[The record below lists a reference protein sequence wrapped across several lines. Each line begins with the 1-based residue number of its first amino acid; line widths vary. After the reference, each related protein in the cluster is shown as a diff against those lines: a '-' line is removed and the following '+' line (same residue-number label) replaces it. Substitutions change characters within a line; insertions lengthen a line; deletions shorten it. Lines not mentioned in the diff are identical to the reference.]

1 MKCIPL
7 AQIDSMDINDAR
19 RLKQLIEANHDINL
33 IKDIV
38 AKVNKFNLL
47 NKVLDDRNFNKN
59 FKEDAKYSDVDF
71 TTLDN
76 RLYVLFEIFQEI
88 NGLFK
93 VEATTNKDENN
104 GELSLTDWQRF
115 FDNIQFN
122 INEILTFWDA
132 DNERNGLSDYHKEI
146 ISKLRERLPDFDA
159 YLIEHGDNS
168 QTLSK
173 MIEAMREVAKRC
185 HVDVDIIPN
194 GFVSWGNN
202 SNDAIALSEQC
213 NRWLRTYDRHQPV
226 GALTPPQ
233 ETPGNAPVE
242 VPDEQKANI
251 SQDTQETPN
260 EEQDNK
266 IEIPEQVLKLFLGKQ
281 ENAIKYLN
289 YCKSVESHE
298 KRNKLD
304 QTAMG
309 LMAKQYKVYVE
320 NHNAIDENYEDKND
334 GSRPGFA
341 YKKILYGWLKENHV
355 KLRTERNWRF
365 YF

>member
-1 MKCIPL
+1 MNEQLRLEAIGIRDRLFNKLSYLEPILTLISIYNIELSKGVPSEKMTVKYGRYDYCMKCIPL

-251 SQDTQETPN
+251 SQDT
-260 EEQDNK
+260 
-266 IEIPEQVLKLFLGKQ
+266 
-281 ENAIKYLN
+281 
-289 YCKSVESHE
+289 
-298 KRNKLD
+298 
-304 QTAMG
+304 
-309 LMAKQYKVYVE
+309 
-320 NHNAIDENYEDKND
+320 
-334 GSRPGFA
+334 
-341 YKKILYGWLKENHV
+341 
-355 KLRTERNWRF
+355 
-365 YF
+365 